1 MRSNQGRVVP
11 FNREH
16 VPFCGRHATH
26 DELEVDGE
34 VNHIARLQGSSLEG

>member
-11 FNREH
+11 FNGED
-16 VPFCGRHATH
+16 VALCGRHATH

-34 VNHIARLQGSSLEG
+34 VNHIARLQGSTLEG